1 MKKYI
6 YLAGPI
12 AGCDKGEANDW
23 RNGVCERLV
32 DGIVGISPL
41 RCEPLIGDKYEL
53 AYNDKRFGTPM
64 AISGKNWFDTV
75 ECDLVLAYLPQVSVG
90 TIMEVAWGIALH
102 KPIILVSDVEGIIN
116 HPLIKANVNWIF
128 DNFDDALDTIHG
140 LFTDY
145 IYERDFDGE
154 KIRGW

>member
-1 MKKYI
+1 MKKFI

-12 AGCDKGEANDW
+12 AGQTKASANNW
-23 RNGVCERLV
+23 RNDVCSRLI

-53 AYNDKRFGTPM
+53 AYDDKRFGTPS

-75 ECDLVLAYLPQVSVG
+75 ECDLILAYLPQVSVG
-90 TIMEVAWGIALH
+90 TIMEVAWGIALR

-116 HPLIKANVNWIF
+116 HPLITANVNWIF

-140 LFTDY
+140 LFQDY
-145 IYERDFDGE
+145 ING
-154 KIRGW
+154 